1 MQGKESPNI
10 KPYALAM
17 LDKGVKISNNEKI
30 FVEIVEKKRRR

>member
-1 MQGKESPNI
+1 MQDKESPNI

-30 FVEIVEKKRRR
+30 FVEIIEKKRRR